1 MEKRYYQY
9 LIGENR
15 GSVVSLTEIDDTLSD
30 MILYIFDDGFK
41 CNEDLIAP
49 INQWDV
55 KGKIMAQVDSPSN
68 IWKFTEKEI
77 VPETKEASGKDGQMY
92 EAADPYFFD
101 KNGNSV
107 AKAKKEIKMDH
118 PRRTTVPEKITNNN
132 SFYRSLKDNPNV
144 ENSKVPTE
152 NPGTSNNTSDAS
164 QLYSAEEVQELL
176 KKMGV
181 TPVKQEGNLD
191 VMIVNVSQYKFP
203 YDDDTT
209 VRFVDSDKNSDSFK
223 LKDIVKLIKENLS
236 DEKTE
241 QSVNTTYENEAT
253 VLYNKCSKEEA
264 EVTLKI
270 VLDLPSV
277 ELFKSIQD
285 NYPEGWGRMFI
296 ENAVNNIETEELK
309 SKLVDSLFNQY
320 SGLSEK

>member
-15 GSVVSLTEIDDTLSD
+15 GNVVSLTEIDDTGSD

-55 KGKIMAQVDSPSN
+55 KDKIMAQVDSPSN

-77 VPETKEASGKDGQMY
+77 VPEVKEASGKDGQMY

-107 AKAKKEIKMDH
+107 AKVKKEIKMDH
-118 PRRTTVPEKITNNN
+118 PRRTTVTEKITNNN
-132 SFYRSLKDNPNV
+132 SFYRSLKDNPIM
-144 ENSKVPTE
+144 EDPKVPAE
-152 NPGTSNNTSDAS
+152 NYATSNNTSGAS
-164 QLYSAEEVQELL
+164 QLYSPEEVQELL
-176 KKMGV
+176 KKMGA

-191 VMIVNVSQYKFP
+191 VMIVNASQYKFP

-223 LKDIVKLIKENLS
+223 LKDIVKLIKENLQ
-236 DEKTE
+236 DEKAE
-241 QSVNTTYENEAT
+241 QPVNTTYENEAT
-253 VLYNKCSKEEA
+253 ILYNKCSKEEA

-270 VLDLPSV
+270 VIDLPSV

-285 NYPEGWGRMFI
+285 NYPEGWGKMFL

-309 SKLVDSLFNQY
+309 AKLIDSLFNQY
-320 SGLSEK
+320 SGLAEK